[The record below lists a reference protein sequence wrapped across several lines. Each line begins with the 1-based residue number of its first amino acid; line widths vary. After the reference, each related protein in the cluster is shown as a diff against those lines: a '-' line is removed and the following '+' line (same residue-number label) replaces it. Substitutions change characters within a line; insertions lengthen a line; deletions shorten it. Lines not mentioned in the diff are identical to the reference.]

1 MTLRQQLLCIILLT
15 LALPWAGCQY
25 ARELE
30 ITLRENQIN
39 TLMEIAHSASQQL
52 SESMHQA
59 QQGHVAFHAA
69 PLPAPAILDGYADEW
84 QHVPPQ
90 HFTIDSNG
98 NSPHN
103 NVLASNSL
111 HNNSLNNYSLNINSL
126 KNKAEPPQHNNAQH
140 HKKITL
146 QAGVFHRRVYLLL
159 TIPDSSI
166 HYFNPTQSGING
178 DRLTLTLWPNH
189 HTDTGTTLVLNTSAP
204 GAINVTGTHFRNN
217 NIEGNNL
224 RSANVTPNKG
234 RANGEVSMSTFTA
247 GIEGTWQQTD
257 TGYNIELTLPIE
269 RLAGELQFTYTDARP
284 AETQTISPTPPE
296 YDQNNVL
303 HFVPDYEDEDDT
315 PSDIITEYLL
325 PKGQVI
331 LPDAELKKILEI
343 YARRDRKL
351 YVINADA
358 WLLAQNTWQRS
369 ANPSGT
375 VFQPAKRHH
384 HHTHSLGTMLEGLL
398 QQFYH
403 LILSD
408 KTTTLTQQTGPYQG
422 RFIQPYIGPL
432 LSGTPQGHWQ
442 QTRLSK
448 ATITAAFP
456 ITDPQTPSKTLGAV
470 ILEQRTDPILSVQN
484 HAISRLFRLSFTAI
498 AIITLALILFVG
510 LLSYR
515 IKRLSQAAQHVLSA
529 DGEFSEKIKVS
540 TIPDEIGELSR
551 SLVTLQ
557 TRLGQYTHYLKTLAS
572 KLSHELRTPLTIVRS
587 SLENLEMNDNCDVD
601 VTKNNDSKIYIQRA
615 NEGLDRLRHIVNTMS
630 SASRL
635 EQSIVNA
642 EKEHITLNDN
652 LKNLVESYQLS
663 APQNH
668 ITLSLPS
675 MPITI
680 NGNNELLA
688 QMLDKLFENALAFT
702 PVDKNIIFELSHHN
716 NKALITVSNDGPL
729 LPDIMQHHLFD
740 SLVSLRND
748 AKDTVHLGLGLYIVK
763 LIVEFHCGQVKAENR
778 PDNTGVVFSISLP
791 CS

>member
-90 HFTIDSNG
+90 HFTI
-98 NSPHN
+98 NSIAHSQREHAQPN
-103 NVLASNSL
+103 TAQPT
-111 HNNSLNNYSLNINSL
+111 
-126 KNKAEPPQHNNAQH
+126 KN
-140 HKKITL
+140 ITL

-166 HYFNPTQSGING
+166 HYFNPTQSDING
-178 DRLTLTLWPNH
+178 DSLGLTLWPKNG
-189 HTDTGTTLVLNTSAP
+189 TGITLTLNTSAP
-204 GAINVTGTHFRNN
+204 GAINVTGAPAKSN
-217 NIEGNNL
+217 NIRENN
-224 RSANVTPNKG
+224 V
-234 RANGEVSMSTFTA
+234 RANNGTSVKHITA

-257 TGYNIELTLPIE
+257 SGYNIELTLPIE

-284 AETQTISPTPPE
+284 AETVTISTTPPE
-296 YDQNNVL
+296 YDQNNAL

-315 PSDIITEYLL
+315 PSDIITEYLM

-331 LPDAELKKILEI
+331 LPDAKLKKILEI
-343 YARRDRKL
+343 YARPNRKL

-369 ANPSGT
+369 ANQSGT
-375 VFQPAKRHH
+375 LFQPAKRHH

-432 LSGTPQGHWQ
+432 LSGEPQGHWQ

-498 AIITLALILFVG
+498 AIITLALIVFAG

-515 IKRLSQAAQHVLSA
+515 LKRLSQAAQHVLSA
-529 DGEFSEKIKVS
+529 DGEFSEKIKAS

-587 SLENLEMNDNCDVD
+587 SLENLEMNENSDSD
-601 VTKNNDSKIYIQRA
+601 VTTHNDSKIYIRRA
-615 NEGLDRLRHIVNTMS
+615 NEGLDRLRHIVNAMS

-663 APQNH
+663 APQHH

-680 NGNNELLA
+680 SGNNELLA

-702 PVDKNIIFELSHHN
+702 PVDKNIIFELSLHN
-716 NKALITVSNDGPL
+716 SKALITVSNDGPL

-763 LIVEFHCGQVKAENR
+763 LIAEFHCGQVKAENR
-778 PDNTGVVFSISLP
+778 SDNTGVVFSISLP